1 MTYRPPVLLAVL
13 AVAGSTWLAAM
24 PGSAAAAAP
33 STCAGKPVTIV
44 ATTSV
49 TQGTDGDDVVAMEP
63 GQWNTFDAGSGDDT
77 VCLAAGRADIND
89 RDSRPP
95 AGFLDAGTGDD
106 TVVNLTP
113 SDTSGMIFTTV
124 VLGLGND
131 SFQGSGVG
139 EEVFAETRTAEY
151 DDPYAVDPAFIGSQA
166 DVVSGAAT
174 VHSAAPNDGANADRI
189 TLGSTEARLVIGGAL
204 APEGRIDVSAAAS
217 ATLEIRRPS
226 GLQPSSPGDVLVDN
240 RVRAVTVGG
249 ASVLRWTGDFD
260 SITLGRPQLR
270 AHEPAVSVT
279 GSDASED
286 VTITD
291 LPIGQVSLGD
301 GRDKLFVNSLNTPFI
316 PRAADGGPGRDWVVL
331 YAVCRT
337 LTVRLGA
344 ASACDE
350 VSGNVSSFSS
360 VAVATEVVGS
370 TTTLRGTRRGER
382 LSALGH
388 HVVVRGGAG
397 PDTIVADGLASARVR
412 AGTGADD
419 VSGYS
424 DDLVVRGQAGRD
436 RIEVAASNDPR
447 RSGRRQRLALGGAG
461 DDVLLG
467 SRDAR
472 PERLVGG
479 RGKDRADGR
488 KGRRDS
494 CDAEVRL
501 RCERP

>member
-13 AVAGSTWLAAM
+13 TVAGSTWLAAM
-24 PGSAAAAAP
+24 PGSAAAAP
-33 STCAGKPVTIV
+33 TTCAGKPVTIV

-49 TQGTDGDDVVAMEP
+49 TEGTDGDDVVAMEP
-63 GQWNTFDAGSGDDT
+63 GQWNTFDAGGGNDT

-95 AGFLDAGTGDD
+95 TGFLDAGTGDD

-113 SDTSGMIFTTV
+113 ANTRGMIVTTV

-131 SFQGSGVG
+131 SFQGAGVG

-151 DDPYAVDPAFIGSQA
+151 DDPYGVDPAFTGSQA
-166 DVVSGAAT
+166 DDVTGAAT
-174 VHSAAPNDGANADRI
+174 VHSAAPNDGDNADRI
-189 TLGSTEARLVIGGAL
+189 TIASADARLVISGAL

-226 GLQPSSPGDVLVDN
+226 GLRPSAPGDVLVDN
-240 RVRAVTVGG
+240 RVRTVTVAGT
-249 ASVLRWTGDFD
+249 SVLRWTGDFD
-260 SITLGRPQLR
+260 SFTLGRPQLR
-270 AHEPAVSVT
+270 ADEPAVSVA
-279 GSDASED
+279 GSDASEA

-291 LPIGQVSLGD
+291 LPIGQVGLGD
-301 GRDKLFVNSLNTPFI
+301 GRDKLFVNSLNRPFI
-316 PRAADGGPGRDWVVL
+316 PRAADGGPGRDWLVL
-331 YAVCRT
+331 NAVCRT

-344 ASACDE
+344 GSACDD
-350 VSGNVSSFSS
+350 VSGNVSDFSS
-360 VAVATEVVGS
+360 VAVATEVAGS
-370 TTTLRGTRRGER
+370 ATTLTGTEGGER
-382 LSALGH
+382 LSARGH
-388 HVVVRGGAG
+388 HVVVRGAGGA
-397 PDTIVADGLASARVR
+397 DTIVADGLASARVF
-412 AGTGADD
+412 AGTGSDD

-461 DDVLLG
+461 RDVLLG
-467 SRDAR
+467 SKDAR

-488 KGRRDS
+488 KGRRDF